1 MGGGGLRIRIL
12 VGFDYEF
19 EGEDLSE
26 VKYGDLM
33 DEITKF
39 YNAVKKNYPVRE
51 FRVLFKEVEQ

>member
-1 MGGGGLRIRIL
+1 MRIRIL

-19 EGEDLSE
+19 EGEDISE

-39 YNAVKKNYPVRE
+39 YNVVKKNYPVRG
-51 FRVLFKEVEQ
+51 FRVFFKEVDQ